1 MASSKRPL
9 SEGGDIGEGSGR
21 LKRSRGRDANWPRIS
36 LPVLTR
42 EDLLPHRA
50 MQEVRPLLTDSAPP
64 VPRYQLRFQNCLP
77 PCVYTCHEIMA
88 KDKDPLQISLVDTAT
103 GDCVASGPLSS
114 ENIMVLVLDG
124 HFCGT
129 KQRDKKEFE
138 NHIVHQRVDKGPLLK
153 GKLVIQLTSGVGYLQ
168 DISFTDNSSR
178 RPSKKF
184 RLAVC
189 CETEGIQEGISNP
202 FRVKEHRSYLNEKHH
217 PPKLT
222 DQVWNLVN
230 IRKDGVYHRRLT
242 AAGILNVQ
250 QFLQALSVDPEN
262 LRRLLQNG
270 SLPKRRIPDKEWEA
284 IIINAQ
290 ECFPGDQLY
299 SYDVGQDST
308 LIFNSV
314 YLLLGAKVNGWYH
327 DIKNLNATDKA
338 FLEKLQRQAF
348 EYQASI
354 KLDDMCIQEFS
365 DLVTASISLSVPCP
379 QCSVEA
385 SRQVKLF
392 ESFAPPYSQLGHT
405 NQEDTSEQFH
415 PLTIPPT
422 HAAFPGQN
430 LEELGSSCFSD
441 YVQPEVDSSM
451 PDIYIPDTC
460 NFQDVFQLEDLM
472 DNQSEI
478 NNHPGFFAVS
488 SEHVYPRRLS
498 FSSLSDNEIDEFLR
512 ELEQS
517 DPIVRSTRKW
527 VKLVA
532 VLKWGLFAY
541 ISARELGNTSDHPI
555 IPTMDNRRTIM

>member
-21 LKRSRGRDANWPRIS
+21 LKRSRSLFSGRDANWPRIS

-415 PLTIPPT
+415 PLPQILTYSY
-422 HAAFPGQN
+422 
-430 LEELGSSCFSD
+430 EFSD